1 MSADNCWKIFQ
12 NKLKE
17 IGDVIDDSYRA
28 RLENDYNRLQQD
40 LATQNRQ
47 LEDVN
52 PETGNTYLDDFLE
65 NINIEPNKKQLENI
79 NAGTIE
85 MKNVIEFNRQ
95 IQDTYE
101 NLKIV
106 YKGDKKFTGQKL
118 LQEAIIAHIYN
129 TNFTYNTN
137 PLEMLIRNESQIL
150 DANFRRQAQDIL
162 GSDNDRSFFD
172 FFSGSNKQNQI
183 DFLQEYSNIIN
194 NPTAK
199 NLKAVTGNTQA
210 RDIARAFVDNVVVDA
225 EVKMNRYGGRTN
237 ALTRNRLKV
246 RFNKNKM
253 EKVTRDEFIKDLT
266 PRLSNDVHGTTENIQ
281 DMVGDIYD
289 KIMDGANWRQ
299 IDDIVKD
306 YQNTDKS
313 IPKSL
318 TYKSGQ
324 DIFDLSQ
331 KYTPDQNPLNLML
344 NTITENGRLLAL
356 TEKFGA
362 NYHRTIQELKTSLSS
377 ELKGQKTA
385 GFNSAMNF
393 LEESINPQ
401 IKEQFGTAA
410 RTFTSLRAI
419 EAGARLGS
427 AAITSFMDIPVVIWA
442 GRNIFKLPGAE
453 LISSIFRVPVYKNL
467 DKTKVR
473 NYQLMTHDFAQ
484 AWLANSGERF
494 GMIDVGG
501 AMSRFERGSYNFATK
516 IFKYS
521 GLNWWTESLQKA
533 TGTVYQKYLGRIIK
547 EKRAWN
553 SLDLDFRSQFEK
565 FGINKADYEKLI
577 NTRNIVDSDGGLN
590 LYALKDEL
598 STGKGIQSK
607 MISVVRDAVDTM
619 VIKPSEFDKSAG
631 RIFLADDGGPGSQF
645 IKLITQF
652 KTHPI
657 TYTRKVIWRNFLR
670 KKAVRD
676 NNGQLVDALDKIN
689 NIWPAVTLA
698 GSMITM
704 GVVVAQLKEITAGKA
719 PLTDPGELAYRSIQQ
734 SGVAGLISD
743 LLVSVAE
750 PAIKQFSTDKKIRV
764 STTGEMAQ
772 QFVGPL
778 AGDALKLMSN
788 IMGIGTGAARFATG
802 VDDGEFIKKEL
813 SKTGKNL
820 LGYTGLQ
827 SLWITK
833 ALYRA
838 LITEYLTEVLDYK
851 TYLRT
856 QKRLKRDAREKRL
869 GGELNIIDLFN

>member
-17 IGDVIDDSYRA
+17 IGDVLDDSYRA

-52 PETGNTYLDDFLE
+52 PDTGNKYLDDFLE
-65 NINIEPNKKQLENI
+65 NINIEPNKVQLENV
-79 NAGTIE
+79 NALGFE
-85 MKNVIEFNRQ
+85 AKNIMEFNKQ

-101 NLKIV
+101 NLKVV
-106 YKGDKKFTGQKL
+106 YKGDKKFTGQRL
-118 LQEAIIAHIYN
+118 LQEAVIAHIYN

-137 PLEMLIRNESQIL
+137 PLELLIRNESQIL
-150 DANFRRQAQDIL
+150 DANFRRQVQDIL
-162 GSDNDRSFFD
+162 DTDNDRAFFE
-172 FFSGSNKQNQI
+172 FFSQSNKQNQI

-194 NPTAK
+194 NPTRK
-199 NLKAVTGNTQA
+199 NTKAITGNVQA
-210 RDIARAFVDNVVVDA
+210 RDIARAFIDNVVVDA
-225 EVKMNRYGGRTN
+225 EVKMNRFGGRTN
-237 ALTRNRLKV
+237 ALTRNRIKV
-246 RFNKNKM
+246 RFNERSLKN
-253 EKVTRDEFIKDLT
+253 VTRDEFINDVA
-266 PRLSNDVHGTTENIQ
+266 PRLDSNVHGNQDTIQ
-281 DMVGDIYD
+281 TMVGDIYD
-289 KIMDGANWRQ
+289 KIKDGANWRQ
-299 IDDIVKD
+299 IDNIIKD
-306 YQNTDKS
+306 YQATDKR
-313 IPKSL
+313 IPKPL
-318 TYKSGQ
+318 TYKTGN
-324 DIFDLSQ
+324 DIFELMQ

-356 TEKFGA
+356 TQKFGA
-362 NYHRTIQELKTSLSS
+362 NYHRTIVELQANLGREIT
-377 ELKGQKTA
+377 GGKTA
-385 GFNSAMNF
+385 GFKSAMNF
-393 LEESINPQ
+393 LQESIQPE
-401 IKEQFGTAA
+401 IKEQFGTTA
-410 RTFTSLRAI
+410 RTLTSLRAI

-427 AAITSFMDIPVVIWA
+427 AVITSFMDMPVVLWA
-442 GRNIFKLPGAE
+442 GRNIFKLPAGE
-453 LISSIFRVPVYKNL
+453 LIASIFRVPVYKNL

-501 AMSRFERGSYNFATK
+501 AMSRFERGSYGFATK

-553 SLDLDFRSQFEK
+553 SLDLDFRAQFEK
-565 FGINKADYEKLI
+565 FGIQKADYEKLL
-577 NTRNIVDSDGGLN
+577 NTRNIIDSDGGLN

-598 STGKGIQSK
+598 STAKGLQSK
-607 MISVVRDAVDTM
+607 MISVIRDAVDTM
-619 VIKPSEFDKSAG
+619 VIKPGEFDKSAG
-631 RIFLADDGGPGSQF
+631 RLFLADAGDPASQF
-645 IKLITQF
+645 VKLVTQF

-676 NNGQLVDALDKIN
+676 NNGQLVDALDQIDK
-689 NIWPAVTLA
+689 IWPGVTLA
-698 GSMITM
+698 GSMIAM
-704 GVVVAQLKEITAGKA
+704 GVVVAQLKEVTLGKS

-734 SGVAGLISD
+734 SGVVGLISD

-750 PAIKQFSTDKKIRV
+750 PTIKQFSTDKKVRV
-764 STTGEMAQ
+764 STTGEIAQ
-772 QFVGPL
+772 QFIGPL
-778 AGDALKLMSN
+778 AGDAIKLMSN
-788 IMGIGTGAARFATG
+788 ISGIGTGVARFATD
-802 VDDGEFIKKEL
+802 VDDGEFLKKEL
-813 SKTGKNL
+813 SKTGKTI
-820 LGYTGLQ
+820 LGYSGLQ
-827 SLWITK
+827 SFWATK

-838 LITEYLTEVLDYK
+838 LVTEYLTEVLDYK

>member
-17 IGDVIDDSYRA
+17 IGDVLDDSYRA

-65 NINIEPNKKQLENI
+65 NINIEPNKVQLENI
-79 NAGTIE
+79 NASALE
-85 MKNVIEFNRQ
+85 AKNVIEFHTQ
-95 IQDTYE
+95 IQDTFK
-101 NLKIV
+101 NLQVV
-106 YKGDKKFTGQKL
+106 YKGDKKFTGQRL

-137 PLEMLIRNESQIL
+137 PLELLIRNESQIL
-150 DANFRRQAQDIL
+150 DANFRRQVQDIL
-162 GSDNDRSFFD
+162 DTDNDRAFFE
-172 FFSGSNKQNQI
+172 FFSQSNKQNQI

-194 NPTAK
+194 NPTRK
-199 NLKAVTGNTQA
+199 NTKAITGNVQA
-210 RDIARAFVDNVVVDA
+210 RDIARAFIDNVVVDA
-225 EVKMNRYGGRTN
+225 EVKMNRFGGRTN
-237 ALTRNRLKV
+237 ALTRNRIKV
-246 RFNKNKM
+246 RFNERSLKN
-253 EKVTRDEFIKDLT
+253 VTRDEFINDVA
-266 PRLSNDVHGTTENIQ
+266 PRLDSNVHGNQDTIQ
-281 DMVGDIYD
+281 TMVGDIYD
-289 KIMDGANWRQ
+289 LVKGGANYRQ
-299 IDDIVKD
+299 IDDLVAK
-306 YQNTDKS
+306 YQATDKR
-313 IPKSL
+313 IPKPL
-318 TYKSGQ
+318 TYKTGN
-324 DIFDLSQ
+324 DIFELMQ

-362 NYHRTIQELKTSLSS
+362 NYHRTIGELQANLGREIT
-377 ELKGQKTA
+377 GGKTA
-385 GFNSAMNF
+385 GFKSAMNF
-393 LEESINPQ
+393 LQESIQPE
-401 IKEQFGTAA
+401 IKEQFGTTA
-410 RTFTSLRAI
+410 RTLTSLRAI

-427 AAITSFMDIPVVIWA
+427 AVITSFMDMPVVLWA
-442 GRNIFKLPGAE
+442 GRNIFKLPAGE
-453 LISSIFRVPVYKNL
+453 LIASIFRVPVYKNL

-501 AMSRFERGSYNFATK
+501 AMSRFERGSYGFATK

-553 SLDLDFRSQFEK
+553 SLDLDFRAQFEK
-565 FGINKADYEKLI
+565 FGIQKADYEKLL

-598 STGKGIQSK
+598 STAKGLQSK
-607 MISVVRDAVDTM
+607 MISVIRDAVDTM
-619 VIKPSEFDKSAG
+619 VIKPGEFDKFAG
-631 RIFLADDGGPGSQF
+631 RLFLADAGDPASQF
-645 IKLITQF
+645 VKLVTQF

-676 NNGQLVDALDKIN
+676 NNGQLVDALDQIDK
-689 NIWPAVTLA
+689 IWPGVTLA
-698 GSMITM
+698 GSMIAM
-704 GVVVAQLKEITAGKA
+704 GVVVAQLKEITAGKS

-734 SGVAGLISD
+734 SGVVGLISD
-743 LLVSVAE
+743 LLVSIAE
-750 PAIKQFSTDKKIRV
+750 PTIKQFSTDKKVRV
-764 STTGEMAQ
+764 STTGEIAQ
-772 QFVGPL
+772 QFIGPL
-778 AGDALKLMSN
+778 AGDAIKLMSN
-788 IMGIGTGAARFATG
+788 ISGIGTGVARFATD
-802 VDDGEFIKKEL
+802 VDDGEFLKKEL
-813 SKTGKNL
+813 SKTGKTI
-820 LGYTGLQ
+820 LGYSGLQ
-827 SLWITK
+827 SFWATK

>member
-17 IGDVIDDSYRA
+17 IGDVLDDSYRA

-65 NINIEPNKKQLENI
+65 NINIEPNKVQLENI
-79 NAGTIE
+79 NASALE
-85 MKNVIEFNRQ
+85 AKNVIEFNKQ
-95 IQDTYE
+95 IQDTFE
-101 NLKIV
+101 NLKVV
-106 YKGDKKFTGQKL
+106 YKGDKKFTGQRL

-137 PLEMLIRNESQIL
+137 PLELLIRNESQIL
-150 DANFRRQAQDIL
+150 DANFRRQVQDIL
-162 GSDNDRSFFD
+162 DTDNDRAFFE
-172 FFSGSNKQNQI
+172 FFSQSNKQNQI

-194 NPTAK
+194 NPTRK
-199 NLKAVTGNTQA
+199 NTKAITGNVQA
-210 RDIARAFVDNVVVDA
+210 RDIARAFIDNVVVDA
-225 EVKMNRYGGRTN
+225 EVKMNRFGGRTN
-237 ALTRNRLKV
+237 ALTRNRIKV
-246 RFNKNKM
+246 RFNERSLKN
-253 EKVTRDEFIKDLT
+253 VTRDEFINDVA
-266 PRLSNDVHGTTENIQ
+266 PRLDSNVHGNQDTIQ
-281 DMVGDIYD
+281 TMVGDIYD
-289 KIMDGANWRQ
+289 LVKDGANYRQ
-299 IDDIVKD
+299 IDDLVAK
-306 YQNTDKS
+306 YQATDKR
-313 IPKSL
+313 IPKPL
-318 TYKSGQ
+318 TYKTGN
-324 DIFDLSQ
+324 DIFELMQ

-362 NYHRTIQELKTSLSS
+362 NYHRTVGELQANLGKEIT
-377 ELKGQKTA
+377 GRKTA
-385 GFNSAMNF
+385 MFNSAMNF
-393 LEESINPQ
+393 LQESIQPQ
-401 IKEQFGTAA
+401 IKEQFGTTA
-410 RTFTSLRAI
+410 RLLTASRAV

-427 AAITSFMDIPVVIWA
+427 AVITSFMDMPVVLWA
-442 GRNIFKLPGAE
+442 GRNIFKLPAGE
-453 LISSIFRVPVYKNL
+453 LIASIFRVPVYKNL

-501 AMSRFERGSYNFATK
+501 AMSRFERGSYGFATK

-521 GLNWWTESLQKA
+521 GLNWWTESLQKS

-553 SLDLDFRSQFEK
+553 SLDLDFRAQFEK
-565 FGINKADYEKLI
+565 FGIQKADYEKLL

-598 STGKGIQSK
+598 STAKGLQSK
-607 MISVVRDAVDTM
+607 MISVIRDAVDTM
-619 VIKPSEFDKSAG
+619 VIKPGEFDKSAG
-631 RIFLADDGGPGSQF
+631 RFFLADDGSPASQF
-645 IKLITQF
+645 VKLLTQF

-676 NNGQLVDALDKIN
+676 NNGQLVDALDQIDK
-689 NIWPAVTLA
+689 IWPGVTLA
-698 GSMITM
+698 GSMIAM
-704 GVVVAQLKEITAGKA
+704 GVVVAQLKEVTAGKS
-719 PLTDPGELAYRSIQQ
+719 PFTDPGELAYRSIQQ

-750 PAIKQFSTDKKIRV
+750 PMIKQFSTDKKVRV
-764 STTGEMAQ
+764 STTGEIAQ
-772 QFVGPL
+772 QFIGPL
-778 AGDALKLMSN
+778 AGDAIKIMSN
-788 IMGIGTGAARFATG
+788 IMGVGTGVARFATD
-802 VDDGEFIKKEL
+802 VDDGEFLKKEL
-813 SKTGKNL
+813 TKTGK
-820 LGYTGLQ
+820 TAFSFFGLQ
-827 SLWITK
+827 SFWATK

-838 LITEYLTEVLDYK
+838 LVTEYLTEVLDYK

>member
-17 IGDVIDDSYRA
+17 IGERLDDSYRA

-52 PETGNTYLDDFLE
+52 PDTGNTYLDDFLE
-65 NINIEPNKKQLENI
+65 NINIEPNKTQLDNI
-79 NAGTIE
+79 KATAIE
-85 MKNVIEFNRQ
+85 TKNIIEFHKQ
-95 IQDTYE
+95 IQDTFE
-101 NLKIV
+101 NLRVV
-106 YKGDKKFTGQKL
+106 YKGDKKFTGQRL
-118 LQEAIIAHIYN
+118 LQEAIISHIYN

-137 PLEMLIRNESQIL
+137 PLELLIRNESQIL
-150 DANFRRQAQDIL
+150 DANFRRQVQDIL
-162 GSDNDRSFFD
+162 GTDNDRAFFD

-194 NPTAK
+194 NYSAK
-199 NLKAVTGNTQA
+199 KLKSVTGNTQA
-210 RDIARAFVDNVVVDA
+210 RDIARAFIDNVVVDA
-225 EVKMNRYGGRTN
+225 EVKMNNLGGFTN
-237 ALTRNRLKV
+237 ALTRNRIKV
-246 RFNKNKM
+246 RFNERSLKN
-253 EKVTRDEFIKDLT
+253 VTRQQFIDDVA
-266 PRLSNDVHGTTENIQ
+266 PRLDNKVHGTDENIR
-281 DMVGDIYD
+281 DMVADIYD
-289 KIMDGANWRQ
+289 QIKDGANWRQ
-299 IDDIVKD
+299 IDNIVKD
-306 YQNTDKS
+306 YQQPTRS
-313 IPKSL
+313 RPQQL
-318 TYKSGQ
+318 TYKSGN
-324 DIFDLSQ
+324 DIFELMQ

-356 TEKFGA
+356 TQKFGK
-362 NYHRTIQELKTSLSS
+362 NYQRTITELQANLGKEIT
-377 ELKGQKTA
+377 GRKTA
-385 GFNSAMNF
+385 GYNSAMNF
-393 LEESINPQ
+393 LQESIQPQ
-401 IKEQFGTAA
+401 IKEQFGTTA
-410 RTFTSLRAI
+410 RTLTSLRAI

-427 AAITSFMDIPVVIWA
+427 AVITSFMDMPVVLWA
-442 GRNIFKLPGAE
+442 GRNIFKLPAGE
-453 LISSIFRVPVYKNL
+453 LISSIFRVPVYRNL

-553 SLDLDFRSQFEK
+553 TLDLSFRAQFEK
-565 FGINKADYEKLI
+565 FGIQKADYEKLL

-598 STGKGIQSK
+598 STAKGLQSK

-619 VIKPSEFDKSAG
+619 VIKPGEFDKSAG
-631 RIFLADDGGPGSQF
+631 RLFLADAGDPASQF
-645 IKLITQF
+645 VKLLTQF

-670 KKAVRD
+670 KRAVTD
-676 NNGQLVDALDKIN
+676 NNGQLVNALDKID
-689 NIWPAVTLA
+689 NIWPGVTLA
-698 GSMITM
+698 GSMIAM
-704 GVVVAQLKEITAGKA
+704 GVVVAQLKEVTAGKS

-743 LLVSVAE
+743 LLVSVLE
-750 PAIKQFSTDKKIRV
+750 PTIKQFSSDKKIRV
-764 STTGEMAQ
+764 STTGEIAQ

-788 IMGIGTGAARFATG
+788 IMGVSTGAARFATG

-820 LGYTGLQ
+820 LGYSGLQ
-827 SLWITK
+827 SFWATK

-838 LITEYLTEVLDYK
+838 LVTEYLTEVLDYK
-851 TYLRT
+851 THLRT

>member
-17 IGDVIDDSYRA
+17 IGDVLDDSYRA

-52 PETGNTYLDDFLE
+52 PDTGNTYLDDFLE
-65 NINIEPNKKQLENI
+65 NINIEPNKVQLENV
-79 NAGTIE
+79 NALGFE
-85 MKNVIEFNRQ
+85 AKNIMEFNKQ

-101 NLKIV
+101 NLKVV
-106 YKGDKKFTGQKL
+106 YKGDKKFTGQRL
-118 LQEAIIAHIYN
+118 LQEAVIAHIYN

-137 PLEMLIRNESQIL
+137 PLELLIRNESQIL
-150 DANFRRQAQDIL
+150 DANFRRQVQDIL
-162 GSDNDRSFFD
+162 DTDNDRAFFE
-172 FFSGSNKQNQI
+172 FFSQSNKQNQI

-194 NPTAK
+194 NPTRK
-199 NLKAVTGNTQA
+199 NTKAITGNVQA
-210 RDIARAFVDNVVVDA
+210 RDIARAFIDNVVVDA
-225 EVKMNRYGGRTN
+225 EVKMNRFGGRTN
-237 ALTRNRLKV
+237 ALTRNRIKV
-246 RFNKNKM
+246 RFNERSLKN
-253 EKVTRDEFIKDLT
+253 VTRDEFINDVA
-266 PRLSNDVHGTTENIQ
+266 PRLDSNVHGNQDTIQ
-281 DMVGDIYD
+281 TMVGDIYD
-289 KIMDGANWRQ
+289 KIKDGANWRQ
-299 IDDIVKD
+299 IDNIIKD
-306 YQNTDKS
+306 YQATDKR
-313 IPKSL
+313 IPKPL
-318 TYKSGQ
+318 TYKTGN
-324 DIFDLSQ
+324 DIFELMQ

-356 TEKFGA
+356 TQKFGA
-362 NYHRTIQELKTSLSS
+362 NYHRTIVELQANLGREIT
-377 ELKGQKTA
+377 GGKTA
-385 GFNSAMNF
+385 GFKSAMNF
-393 LEESINPQ
+393 LQESIQPE
-401 IKEQFGTAA
+401 IKEQFGTTA
-410 RTFTSLRAI
+410 RTLTSLRAI

-427 AAITSFMDIPVVIWA
+427 AVITSFMDMPVVLWA
-442 GRNIFKLPGAE
+442 GRNIFKLPAGE
-453 LISSIFRVPVYKNL
+453 LIASIFRVPVYKNL

-501 AMSRFERGSYNFATK
+501 AMSRFERGSYGFATK

-553 SLDLDFRSQFEK
+553 SLDLDFRAQFEK
-565 FGINKADYEKLI
+565 FGIQKADYEKLL
-577 NTRNIVDSDGGLN
+577 NTRNIIDSDGGLN

-598 STGKGIQSK
+598 STAKGLQSK
-607 MISVVRDAVDTM
+607 MISVIRDAVDTM
-619 VIKPSEFDKSAG
+619 VIKPGEFDKSAG
-631 RIFLADDGGPGSQF
+631 RLFLADAGDPASQF
-645 IKLITQF
+645 VKLVTQF

-676 NNGQLVDALDKIN
+676 NNGQLVDALDQIDK
-689 NIWPAVTLA
+689 IWPGVTLA
-698 GSMITM
+698 GSMIAM
-704 GVVVAQLKEITAGKA
+704 GVVVAQLKEVTLGKS

-734 SGVAGLISD
+734 SGVVGLISD

-750 PAIKQFSTDKKIRV
+750 PTIKQFSTDKKVRV
-764 STTGEMAQ
+764 STTGEIAQ
-772 QFVGPL
+772 QFIGPL
-778 AGDALKLMSN
+778 AGDAIKLMSN
-788 IMGIGTGAARFATG
+788 ISGIGTGVARFATD
-802 VDDGEFIKKEL
+802 VDDGEFLKKEL
-813 SKTGKNL
+813 SKTGKTI
-820 LGYTGLQ
+820 LGYSGLQ
-827 SLWITK
+827 SFWATK

-838 LITEYLTEVLDYK
+838 LVTEYLTEVLDYK